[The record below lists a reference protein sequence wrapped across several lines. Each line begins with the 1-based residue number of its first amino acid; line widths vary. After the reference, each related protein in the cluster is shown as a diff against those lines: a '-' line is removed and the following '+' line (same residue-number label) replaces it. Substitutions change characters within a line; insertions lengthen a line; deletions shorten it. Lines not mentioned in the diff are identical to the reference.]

1 MLNIHT
7 RWDNQ
12 SDDEKSLAW
21 ARGFWEATKTY
32 SHGVYVNFISDEGEE
47 RVRDAY
53 SDDTWERLITV
64 KNKYDPMNL
73 FRLNQNIK
81 PTA

>member
-1 MLNIHT
+1 MAELQIKTLTGENAKLNGT
-7 RWDNQ
+7 AVEDFR
-12 SDDEKSLAW
+12 SSL
-21 ARGFWEATKTY
+21 RGDLLL
-32 SHGVYVNFISDEGEE
+32 SGENG
-47 RVRDAY
+47 Y
-53 SDDTWERLITV
+53 ERLVTV